1 MQYIGMAGKIKYVRF
16 HCKDN
21 ICMLCVC
28 VCVYVSFRLVEF

>member
-21 ICMLCVC
+21 IC
-28 VCVYVSFRLVEF
+28 VYVSFTLVEF